1 MLGTLSCHLIL
12 RRRRR
17 QRRWN
22 GRVEALFLSSVSC
35 PGLASIQQG
44 GENARLIDE
53 DLGSL
58 AQQAVVPHSL
68 VELGHDSGSFG
79 DPRTDLSV

>member
-1 MLGTLSCHLIL
+1 MPLDFEEASEAAEAAEAAEVE
-12 RRRRR
+12 
-17 QRRWN
+17 
-22 GRVEALFLSSVSC
+22 RVEALFLPGVSC

-44 GENARLIDE
+44 GENAHLIDE

-79 DPRTDLSV
+79 DARTDL